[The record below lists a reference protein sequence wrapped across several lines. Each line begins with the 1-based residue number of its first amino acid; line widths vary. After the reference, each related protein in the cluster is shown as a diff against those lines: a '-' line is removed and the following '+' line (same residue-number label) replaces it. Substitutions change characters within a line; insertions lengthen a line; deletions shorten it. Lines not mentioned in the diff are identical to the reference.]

1 MATGVSIEILDLRHF
16 AAPVLRH
23 RVLLNFHAES
33 DSIDTDE
40 VLNRL
45 IAAVARPKES

>member
-1 MATGVSIEILDLRHF
+1 MI
-16 AAPVLRH
+16 
-23 RVLLNFHAES
+23 LNFHAES

-45 IAAVARPKES
+45 VATVPRPKEA